1 MTIHSIYFKIVLENG
16 AYIGI
21 ISNDPQSIKYI
32 GEFKVD
38 F

>member
-1 MTIHSIYFKIVLENG
+1 MIIYLIYFKIVLENG
-16 AYIGI
+16 VYIGI
-21 ISNDPQSIKYI
+21 ISNDLQFIKYI